1 MFFIFSNLRL
11 FIHIGYCF
19 IYFAR
24 SFVFLVVT
32 ADSNPNTGYAPGES
46 AKGYKGVFTE

>member
-1 MFFIFSNLRL
+1 M
-11 FIHIGYCF
+11 
-19 IYFAR
+19 
-24 SFVFLVVT
+24 VVT